1 MTIRPF
7 HALGLVLGLTLSAVG
22 FAQDVYT
29 IDSVHSQVGFRIRHI
44 VAKTSGRF
52 TKFTGAIK
60 VDSKDVTKSS
70 VEVVIDATSIN
81 TDNEARDKHLRGAD
95 FFDVEKFPTVT
106 FKSTAVKEAEKGKL
120 LVTGDLTMHGV
131 TKSITIPITN
141 AGTRPGMKPGS
152 VVAGF
157 IDGAVKLNR
166 NDFGIKTYPGVLGD
180 DVEISLDIEAGK

>member
-7 HALGLVLGLTLSAVG
+7 RALGLILGLTLSAVG

-29 IDSVHSQVGFRIRHI
+29 IDSVHSQVGFRIRHL

-52 TKFTGAIK
+52 TKFSGAIK

-106 FKSTAVKEAEKGKL
+106 FKSTAVKEVEKGKL

-131 TKSITIPITN
+131 TKSISIPITN
-141 AGTRPGMKPGS
+141 AGTRSGMKPGT

-157 IDGAVKLNR
+157 IDGTVRLNR
-166 NDFGIKTYPGVLGD
+166 NDFGIKAYPGVLGD